1 CDPDDS
7 ARGDGGVRSPSVSMI
22 ADVNGRESVLS
33 DDLEDLLV
41 RTPRH
46 RSPVLARSRLLN
58 GLLLCAISGVGVV
71 DAPGAARRRE
81 VRSFDGDPRTADV
94 RNASSSRGGLRHSAP
109 VVQAGRLEP
118 VAACHAAAAPRW
130 TT

>member
-1 CDPDDS
+1 
-7 ARGDGGVRSPSVSMI
+7 MI

-41 RTPRH
+41 RTPLH
-46 RSPVLARSRLLN
+46 RSPVLARSRLLK

-94 RNASSSRGGLRHSAP
+94 RNASSSRGRLRHSAP
-109 VVQAGRLEP
+109 VVQAGRLGAGRCLP
-118 VAACHAAAAPRW
+118 CGCGAALGDEAGHGGADS
-130 TT
+130 